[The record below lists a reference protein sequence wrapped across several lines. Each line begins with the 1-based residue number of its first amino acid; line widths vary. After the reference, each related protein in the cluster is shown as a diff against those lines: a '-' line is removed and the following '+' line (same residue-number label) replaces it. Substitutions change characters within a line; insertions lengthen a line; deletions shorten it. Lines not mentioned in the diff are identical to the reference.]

1 MGIPQRRAVP
11 DYGVQA
17 GVSGSISSGQAVEI
31 SVVVPVFNEAGNVE
45 ALAREIAQAL
55 DGRSFEMIFVD
66 DASRDQ
72 TRSRLLEVKAALPQ
86 LRVIGHRANSGQS
99 RAIRSGV
106 RAARAPL
113 VATLDGD
120 GQNDPKDLP
129 RLIARM
135 TRPDAPAAL
144 ALVQG
149 RRKKRQDNFGKR
161 ISSSVANTVRKR
173 LLNDAAEDSGCGI
186 KVFKRQ
192 AFLDLPYFDHLHRYT
207 PALMLAEGFAV
218 EYADVG
224 HRPRRHGQSKYTN
237 LGRLLAALWD
247 LLGVIWLKARRR
259 NPRGVDE
266 L

>member
-1 MGIPQRRAVP
+1 
-11 DYGVQA
+11 VQV

-31 SVVVPVFNEAGNVE
+31 SVVVPVYNEAENVGD
-45 ALAREIAQAL
+45 LAREIARAL

-72 TRSRLLEVKAALPQ
+72 TRGRLLEAKAQMPQ
-86 LRVIGHRANSGQS
+86 LRVLGHRANAGQS
-99 RAIRSGV
+99 RAIRTGV

-129 RLIARM
+129 RLIAQI
-135 TRPDAPAAL
+135 TRPDAPADL

-161 ISSSVANTVRKR
+161 ISSRVANYVRKR
-173 LLNDAAEDSGCGI
+173 MLNDSAEDSGCGI
-186 KVFKRQ
+186 KVFKRE
-192 AFLDLPYFDHLHRYT
+192 AYLDLPYFDHIHRYT

-224 HRPRRHGQSKYTN
+224 HRPRQHGKSKYTN
-237 LGRLLAALWD
+237 FGRLIAALWD

-259 NPRGVDE
+259 NPRGADE
-266 L
+266 F